1 MCPELPPITLLSI
14 CLRHIDL
21 SDSDNT
27 DLSDTDVE
35 TLPDVVNTTIK
46 REEQQSYDQYTPTL
60 NDPYTEP
67 ELRLIQTAI
76 NSQIFVLISIVQLPR
91 E

>member
-1 MCPELPPITLLSI
+1 MANAQSPVVVDLTLSDSD
-14 CLRHIDL
+14 IDL

-60 NDPYTEP
+60 N
-67 ELRLIQTAI
+67 
-76 NSQIFVLISIVQLPR
+76 
-91 E
+91 